1 MIRKSNLTGAQIPN
15 LRDRLKVL
23 LFADDT
29 TVFLTKQDKYSTL
42 TEILNLWCKAARAK
56 FNIMKTE
63 IIPIG
68 SQNFRDIF
76 VQSRKLNNTDDPIP
90 TNIHIAQQG
99 EETRILGAWIG
110 NGARETTK
118 WRKISNDIEMRL
130 ARWDK
135 GNPGIEGRRHVVQM
149 MVGGCSQYL
158 TSAHGMPREV
168 RSDLECYDLKANAQV
183 AAKAK
188 T

>member
-1 MIRKSNLTGAQIPN
+1 MRELNFPEKFIRTIQTLYHEAETKIMINGVLSRPFKVTRGVRQGDPLSCLLFNIAIEPLACMIRKSNLTGAQIPN

-110 NGARETTK
+110 NGA
-118 WRKISNDIEMRL
+118 
-130 ARWDK
+130 
-135 GNPGIEGRRHVVQM
+135 
-149 MVGGCSQYL
+149 
-158 TSAHGMPREV
+158 
-168 RSDLECYDLKANAQV
+168 
-183 AAKAK
+183 
-188 T
+188 